1 MSKGPPS
8 KVAPSNR
15 TAFNPRCRR
24 GFPAYN
30 HSPPG
35 GCRSGR
41 YAADDNPF
49 PTLNSFPRMVVADLH
64 LDLARLRSAAG
75 MRITRVIPLMMNCG

>member
-8 KVAPSNR
+8 HVAPSNQ

-30 HSPPG
+30 HSPSG

-41 YAADDNPF
+41 YAADDNPI
-49 PTLNSFPRMVVADLH
+49 PTLNSFLGLVVADLH
-64 LDLARLRSAAG
+64 LDFARLSSAAG
-75 MRITRVIPLMMNCG
+75 TRITRVIPVRG